1 MIRFLLLLV
10 VLASVRVYAQE
21 QASRTW
27 EFVAPIA
34 SERSIDSA
42 DLKKTSTWLE
52 HKEERTYF
60 SKFFADENGQ
70 TRHIFSSVPLHYAGP
85 NGELLPYD
93 LSFRQSANYSIFEN
107 QEYILSETLAEKL
120 EVLDDLNNGI
130 ELEFDNIKSKL
141 HLTKID

>member
-1 MIRFLLLLV
+1 MIRLLLLLV
-10 VLASVRVYAQE
+10 VLASVRGYAQE

-27 EFVAPIA
+27 EFVAPLA

-70 TRHIFSSVPLHYAGP
+70 TRQIFSSVPLHYAGP

-93 LSFRQSANYSIFEN
+93 LSFRQSSNYTIF
-107 QEYILSETLAEKL
+107 
-120 EVLDDLNNGI
+120 
-130 ELEFDNIKSKL
+130 
-141 HLTKID
+141 